1 MTGPVMITFTHVTKR
16 YEGSSEH
23 VFWDFN
29 AEIKAGEFVLVT
41 GESGVGKTTLI
52 RLLLKDTELT
62 SGNIYVSEQDIG
74 RIGEKETPFYRRKL
88 GVVFQ
93 EDYLLPERTVYQNVE
108 LARLVAG
115 GRHKNNRAAISSLFM
130 VLGISHL
137 YKRYPSQ
144 LSGGEKQKVCLARAL
159 VNYPSILLADE
170 PTGNLSLEESKEIM
184 RLFELAHR
192 QGITVLVAT
201 HDKAS
206 VQGLEYRD
214 IMLTGGKDGEFKTA
228 G

>member
-1 MTGPVMITFTHVTKR
+1 MQG
-16 YEGSSEH
+16 
-23 VFWDFN
+23 
-29 AEIKAGEFVLVT
+29 
-41 GESGVGKTTLI
+41 
-52 RLLLKDTELT
+52 
-62 SGNIYVSEQDIG
+62 
-74 RIGEKETPFYRRKL
+74 FYRRKL

-206 VQGLEYRD
+206 VQGLEYRE

>member
-1 MTGPVMITFTHVTKR
+1 MITFTHVTKR

-206 VQGLEYRD
+206 VQGLEYRE

>member
-159 VNYPSILLADE
+159 VHYPSILLADE

-206 VQGLEYRD
+206 VQGLEYRE

>member
-1 MTGPVMITFTHVTKR
+1 MITFTHVTKR
-16 YEGSSEH
+16 YEDSSEH

-206 VQGLEYRD
+206 VQGLEYRE

>member
-130 VLGISHL
+130 VLGIS
-137 YKRYPSQ
+137 Q
-144 LSGGEKQKVCLARAL
+144 
-159 VNYPSILLADE
+159 
-170 PTGNLSLEESKEIM
+170 
-184 RLFELAHR
+184 
-192 QGITVLVAT
+192 
-201 HDKAS
+201 
-206 VQGLEYRD
+206 
-214 IMLTGGKDGEFKTA
+214 
-228 G
+228 

>member
-16 YEGSSEH
+16 YEDSSEH

-206 VQGLEYRD
+206 VQGLEYRE

>member
-16 YEGSSEH
+16 YEVSSED
-23 VFWDFN
+23 VFWDFY

-206 VQGLEYRD
+206 VQGLEYRE

>member
-1 MTGPVMITFTHVTKR
+1 M
-16 YEGSSEH
+16 
-23 VFWDFN
+23 
-29 AEIKAGEFVLVT
+29 
-41 GESGVGKTTLI
+41 
-52 RLLLKDTELT
+52 
-62 SGNIYVSEQDIG
+62 
-74 RIGEKETPFYRRKL
+74 
-88 GVVFQ
+88 
-93 EDYLLPERTVYQNVE
+93 
-108 LARLVAG
+108 
-115 GRHKNNRAAISSLFM
+115 
-130 VLGISHL
+130 
-137 YKRYPSQ
+137 
-144 LSGGEKQKVCLARAL
+144 SGGEKQKVCLARAL

-206 VQGLEYRD
+206 VQGLEYRE

>member
-1 MTGPVMITFTHVTKR
+1 LGPAMIIFTHVTKR

-23 VFWDFN
+23 VFQDFN
-29 AEIKAGEFVLVT
+29 AEIKDGEFVLLT

-52 RLLLKDTELT
+52 RLILKDTELT
-62 SGNIYVSEQDIG
+62 SGKIYVSEQDIG
-74 RIGEKETPFYRRKL
+74 QIKEKETPFYRRKL

-115 GRHKNNRAAISSLFM
+115 GRHKDNREAISSLFM

-137 YKRYPSQ
+137 HKRYPSQ

-192 QGITVLVAT
+192 QGITVMVAT

-206 VQGLEYRD
+206 VQGLEYRE

>member
-1 MTGPVMITFTHVTKR
+1 MIGTVMITFTHVTKR
-16 YEGSSEH
+16 YEGSSKH
-23 VFWDFN
+23 VFQDFN
-29 AEIKAGEFVLVT
+29 AEIKTGEFVLLT

-52 RLLLKDTELT
+52 RLLLKDTEPT
-62 SGNIYVSEQDIG
+62 SGKIYVSEQDIG
-74 RIGEKETPFYRRKL
+74 QIKEKETPFYRRKL
-88 GVVFQ
+88 IVVFQ

-108 LARLVAG
+108 LARLITG
-115 GRHKNNRAAISSLFM
+115 GKHKNNREAISALFL

-137 YKRYPSQ
+137 HKRYPSQ

-170 PTGNLSLEESKEIM
+170 PTGNLSFGESREIM

-206 VQGLEYRD
+206 VQGLDYRE

>member
-62 SGNIYVSEQDIG
+62 SGNIYVFEQDIG

-206 VQGLEYRD
+206 VQGLEYRE

>member
-206 VQGLEYRD
+206 VQGLEYRE